1 MSEAETAHTAATGP
15 AARGAAGRGAR
26 GTDLTTGSVS
36 RHLLAFS
43 LPILMGSLLHTAYMV
58 VNAVWIGRFLGAEAM
73 SAITVTFPVFFVLMA
88 VAGGLTQASSI
99 LVSQAYGA
107 RDYGRVARV
116 IGNSAVLTGL
126 VAALCLAVGG
136 LGAEP
141 VLRAMRTPPEVLP
154 IAVSYFRVFLWTTP
168 FMFGVFLLASV
179 LRGVGDSKTPLW
191 FQGGSLLL
199 TTALDPLLMFGGLG
213 LPRLGLNGTAYA
225 TILSQALA
233 LGALAW
239 HLRRRNHIAAPRW
252 RNLRVDGPMTR
263 ITLLIGV
270 PSMLQQLLVS
280 VGMMVIVG
288 LVNPYGAHSSAA
300 FGIAMRID
308 QIAFMP
314 AMAVGMAVATLAGQ
328 NIGAGHYDRVGEVFR
343 SGVALSCG
351 LTALAAV
358 LAFCLP
364 AWLMGLFTT
373 EADVIAVG
381 ATYLRIASLG
391 YLLFAVMFAGNGVV
405 NGAGHTGATT
415 VFTFIAFWAVRIP
428 VAAFLSQHW
437 GRVEGV
443 WYGNLAGLV
452 VGMGV
457 SLAYYFS
464 GRWKKPVVR
473 RGTP

>member
-1 MSEAETAHTAATGP
+1 MSEAETTHTP
-15 AARGAAGRGAR
+15 ARGAR
-26 GTDLTTGSVS
+26 GTDLTTGSVP

-58 VNAVWIGRFLGAEAM
+58 VNAVWIGRFLGTEAM

-88 VAGGLTQASSI
+88 VAGGLTQATSI

-107 RDYGRVARV
+107 RDHDGVARV
-116 IGNSAVLTGL
+116 IGNSTVLIGL
-126 VAALCLAVGG
+126 VAALCLAAGMA
-136 LGAEP
+136 GAGP

-168 FMFGVFLLASV
+168 FMFGVFLLASA
-179 LRGVGDSKTPLW
+179 LRGVGDSRTPLW

-199 TTALDPLLMFGGLG
+199 TAALDPLLMFGGLG

-233 LGALAW
+233 LGALVW
-239 HLRRRNHIAAPRW
+239 HLRRRGHIAAPGGR
-252 RNLRVDGPMTR
+252 RLRLDGPTTR
-263 ITLLIGV
+263 VTLRIGV
-270 PSMLQQLLVS
+270 PAMLQQLLVS

-288 LVNPYGAHSSAA
+288 LVNPFGAHSSAA

-314 AMAVGMAVATLAGQ
+314 AMAVGMAVAALAGQ
-328 NIGAGHYDRVGEVFR
+328 NIGAGRHDRVREVFR

-351 LTALAAV
+351 LTSLAAV

-381 ATYLRIASLG
+381 ATYLRVASLG

-443 WYGNLAGLV
+443 WYGNLGGLA

-464 GRWKKPVVR
+464 GRWKRPVIR
-473 RGTP
+473 RAAP

>member
-1 MSEAETAHTAATGP
+1 
-15 AARGAAGRGAR
+15 
-26 GTDLTTGSVS
+26 
-36 RHLLAFS
+36 
-43 LPILMGSLLHTAYMV
+43 
-58 VNAVWIGRFLGAEAM
+58 
-73 SAITVTFPVFFVLMA
+73 
-88 VAGGLTQASSI
+88 
-99 LVSQAYGA
+99 
-107 RDYGRVARV
+107 
-116 IGNSAVLTGL
+116 
-126 VAALCLAVGG
+126 
-136 LGAEP
+136 
-141 VLRAMRTPPEVLP
+141 
-154 IAVSYFRVFLWTTP
+154 
-168 FMFGVFLLASV
+168 
-179 LRGVGDSKTPLW
+179 
-191 FQGGSLLL
+191 
-199 TTALDPLLMFGGLG
+199 
-213 LPRLGLNGTAYA
+213 
-225 TILSQALA
+225 
-233 LGALAW
+233 
-239 HLRRRNHIAAPRW
+239 
-252 RNLRVDGPMTR
+252 
-263 ITLLIGV
+263 
-270 PSMLQQLLVS
+270 
-280 VGMMVIVG
+280 
-288 LVNPYGAHSSAA
+288 
-300 FGIAMRID
+300 
-308 QIAFMP
+308 
-314 AMAVGMAVATLAGQ
+314 MAVGMAVATLAGQ

-351 LTALAAV
+351 LTSLAVV

-464 GRWKKPVVR
+464 GRWKKPVIR